1 MNNVAHAGKN
11 ADENNAANPI
21 NNPGILNTSFGRAAR
36 SLALCAAAT
45 GVGSAMLPQTAGAAL
60 IFDMGL
66 DPQHRA
72 LAQRFL
78 VGAAEPLNQGGGAGA
93 IRRVLPGLGT
103 ASASMTFINSSW
115 GLTAKHVVEPFM
127 SIQGL
132 TINVFTGS
140 NYFTNSGPPIAID
153 QIILYPNGNA
163 DLALL
168 RFAVPQPQ
176 IQRVVFGTSYTGETV
191 TGVGYGRYG
200 SPATGALV
208 QDGNARGF
216 RGVNEPD
223 NVGFAG
229 LDPSRI
235 GASEVGFIP
244 IPMADLAGRGLNGD
258 SGSPMFNSAGEL
270 VGINIQGTLSTSS
283 LNGVTLF
290 QRTDHPEVFSWI
302 FSNTQ
307 AVVPEPSGSLVVA
320 AGLMLGATRRR
331 RD

>member
-1 MNNVAHAGKN
+1 MIDLAHRLKARAGTF
-11 ADENNAANPI
+11 NPR
-21 NNPGILNTSFGRAAR
+21 ILNTSLLGRAAR
-36 SLALCAAAT
+36 GLAFCVAAT
-45 GVGSAMLPQTAGAAL
+45 GFGSAVLPQTADAAL
-60 IFDMGL
+60 IFDMAL

-72 LAQRFL
+72 LAQRYL

-93 IRRVLPGLGT
+93 IRQVLPGLGT

-115 GLTAKHVVEPFM
+115 GLTARHVVGPFM

-140 NYFTNSGPPIAID
+140 NYFTNPGPPIAID
-153 QIILYPNGNA
+153 QIILYQGNA

-176 IQRVVFGTSYTGETV
+176 IERVVFGSSYAGEV
-191 TGVGYGRYG
+191 LTGVGYGRYG
-200 SPATGALV
+200 SPATGELL

-216 RGVNEPD
+216 RGVNEPER
-223 NVGFAG
+223 VGFAG

-235 GASEVGFIP
+235 GASGTGSIP
-244 IPMADLAGRGLNGD
+244 DTDLEGRALGGD

-270 VGINIQGTLSTSS
+270 VGINIQGTLGTSS

-290 QRTDHPEVFSWI
+290 QRTDNPEVFSWI

-320 AGLMLGATRRR
+320 AGLMYGATRRR